1 LKLGESLL
9 EAIITMIWG
18 IIFGLV
24 LGSGGMRQRLGIE
37 AALKPHISGFI
48 EPDLFKRALISES
61 PSNSNRSAQNIG
73 AAQCLRSFWPPAV
86 YPDHCQPWQ

>member
-48 EPDLFKRALISES
+48 DSDLFKRAFKLDVFRRVV
-61 PSNSNRSAQNIG
+61 RSG
-73 AAQCLRSFWPPAV
+73 W
-86 YPDHCQPWQ
+86 